1 MRLNRFYSS
10 IPLGEEV
17 VIVNKDETS
26 ELFNQISHVFRA
38 KIGYTCVFFDG
49 KNNVDHIYELINI
62 DKKSLS
68 FIKKQEVLKEN
79 NLRNGDRVLCLA
91 LIKKDSFEEVVQKAV
106 EIGIN
111 KIIPVLSERSE
122 KKLLNK
128 ERLEK
133 IVIEAVEQCGRNDIP
148 TLDDIQKIEDIIK
161 IPAKHIVFD
170 TNPSQKTQEDNRGG
184 DIFAWVGPEGG
195 WTDSELGVFRKHDTT
210 FCHLDTYTLRATTAG
225 VLASFYIVNS

>member
-1 MRLNRFYSS
+1 MRLQRFYSS

-17 VIVNKDETS
+17 AILNKGETS

-38 KIGYTCVFFDG
+38 KVGYTCVFFDG
-49 KNNVDHIYELINI
+49 KNNIDHVYELQSM

-68 FIKKQEVLKEN
+68 FIHKDKISKSVEVSAKEKA
-79 NLRNGDRVLCLA
+79 LCLA

-106 EIGIN
+106 EIGVN
-111 KIIPVLSERSE
+111 RIIPILSDRSE

-133 IVIEAVEQCGRNDIP
+133 IVIEAVEQSGRNDIP
-148 TLDDIQKIEDIIK
+148 EILDIQKVEDVVK

-170 TNPSQKTQEDNRGG
+170 TKQAGENENKLEKSPV
-184 DIFAWVGPEGG
+184 FAWVGPEGG
-195 WTDSELGVFRKHDTT
+195 WTDEEKEIFKSNNAEFV
-210 FCHLDTYTLRATTAG
+210 HLDTYTLRATTAG
-225 VLASFYIVNS
+225 VLASYYIVNL